1 MRKKGQKNI
10 TMRKWSLITSS
21 YSSIKKKIVEKSNL
35 EIGYYAFRIEP
46 WVNGQTYVRPLPQN
60 RTSLTFQPTPIQFL
74 RALGFL
80 GLG

>member
-46 WVNGQTYVRPLPQN
+46 
-60 RTSLTFQPTPIQFL
+60 
-74 RALGFL
+74 
-80 GLG
+80 